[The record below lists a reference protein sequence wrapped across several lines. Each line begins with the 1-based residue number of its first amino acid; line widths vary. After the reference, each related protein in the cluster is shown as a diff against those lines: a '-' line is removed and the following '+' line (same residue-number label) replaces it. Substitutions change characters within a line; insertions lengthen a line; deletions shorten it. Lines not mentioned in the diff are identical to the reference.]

1 MLFNS
6 TEFLLFLPAVF
17 AIYWLLRNR
26 LRWQNLFVVSASYLF
41 YGWWDWKFLILIAFT
56 SACSF
61 ASGLVIGNVDSR
73 FRKAALW
80 ANIGVNLA
88 ILALFKYY
96 DFFAAEFAAMFG
108 LQSDRLLLHLVLPV
122 GISFYTFQALSYSID
137 VYKGK
142 LTPTRDAVAFFAYI
156 SFFPQLVAGPI
167 ERATSLLPQFCQK
180 RIFDYAL
187 AVDGMRQMLWGF
199 FMKMAVAD
207 RCGWYVDQVW
217 SSFSAASP
225 GQLILAAILFSFQI
239 YGDFAGYS
247 NIAIGCAKLFG
258 INLRLNF
265 STPYFSR
272 DIAEFWRRWHISLNT
287 WFRDYIYIPL
297 GGSREGR
304 AKAVRNTFV
313 IFLVSGL
320 WHGANWTF
328 IVWGA
333 FHALLFL
340 PLLLGGRNRRNTDTV
355 AGHRLLPSLGEL
367 MQMLLTFALCTFGW
381 ILFRA
386 DSIGDAFRFV
396 GRIFT
401 SSSSMSLDFPW
412 FTLLLILAMLTAE
425 WFNRDRDHG
434 LALDRVPFAPVRA
447 LAYYALIV
455 VSLLFSSQNE
465 NFIYFQF

>member
-1 MLFNS
+1 M
-6 TEFLLFLPAVF
+6 
-17 AIYWLLRNR
+17 
-26 LRWQNLFVVSASYLF
+26 
-41 YGWWDWKFLILIAFT
+41 
-56 SACSF
+56 
-61 ASGLVIGNVDSR
+61 
-73 FRKAALW
+73 
-80 ANIGVNLA
+80 
-88 ILALFKYY
+88 
-96 DFFAAEFAAMFG
+96 
-108 LQSDRLLLHLVLPV
+108 
-122 GISFYTFQALSYSID
+122 
-137 VYKGK
+137 
-142 LTPTRDAVAFFAYI
+142 
-156 SFFPQLVAGPI
+156 
-167 ERATSLLPQFCQK
+167 
-180 RIFDYAL
+180 
-187 AVDGMRQMLWGF
+187 
-199 FMKMAVAD
+199 
-207 RCGWYVDQVW
+207 
-217 SSFSAASP
+217 
-225 GQLILAAILFSFQI
+225 
-239 YGDFAGYS
+239 
-247 NIAIGCAKLFG
+247 
-258 INLRLNF
+258 
-265 STPYFSR
+265 
-272 DIAEFWRRWHISLNT
+272 
-287 WFRDYIYIPL
+287 
-297 GGSREGR
+297 
-304 AKAVRNTFV
+304 RNTFV

-386 DSIGDAFRFV
+386 DSIGAAFRFV